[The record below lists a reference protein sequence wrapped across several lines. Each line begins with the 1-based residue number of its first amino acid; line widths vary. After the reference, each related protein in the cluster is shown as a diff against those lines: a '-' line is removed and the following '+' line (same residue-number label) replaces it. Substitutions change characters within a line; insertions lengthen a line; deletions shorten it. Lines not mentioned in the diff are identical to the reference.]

1 MGNIM
6 SNNDKVVS
14 IPLRNTVD
22 EQTQIHTVGTE
33 SKTVEIRQVSSGF
46 GEEKTSEIQ
55 MAA

>member
-1 MGNIM
+1 MGNNM
-6 SNNDKVVS
+6 LNNDKVVS
-14 IPLRNTVD
+14 IPLKETVH

-33 SKTVEIRQVSSGF
+33 SRTVEIRQVSSGF

>member
-6 SNNDKVVS
+6 LNNDKVVS
-14 IPLRNTVD
+14 IPLKETVH

-33 SKTVEIRQVSSGF
+33 SRTVEIRQVSSGF